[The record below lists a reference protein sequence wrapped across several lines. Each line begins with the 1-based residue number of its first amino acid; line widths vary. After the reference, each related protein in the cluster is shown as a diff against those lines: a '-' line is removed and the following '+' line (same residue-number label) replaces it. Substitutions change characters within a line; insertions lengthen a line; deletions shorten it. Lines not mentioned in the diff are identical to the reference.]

1 MKNVYKHIIT
11 GLIILTLF
19 TSSCTNEDEIASS
32 VTVYP
37 EIEVSGDPTILVHQG
52 QTYTESGVRAS
63 IGGNEVPL
71 STRFVGRYRR
81 NVFNTTL
88 NTTISD
94 IYTAEYTAVNE
105 EGFSRTATRQ
115 VVVANTGDLVN
126 SIEGVY
132 TSTVFR
138 NGTQG
143 SPPSNYTNIRYILI
157 WRNDDGTYGISD
169 AFGGWYLFGRNIPG
183 SETPGG
189 VIVANNIATNDFSF
203 PGTLTNSYFG
213 GTANI
218 TSMTV
223 DPVNRTIVMTTNWTT
238 GSTNYIFEARLNQV
252 QF

>member
-1 MKNVYKHIIT
+1 MKNIFNHIVT
-11 GLIILTLF
+11 GLMILTLF
-19 TSSCTNEDEIASS
+19 TSSCTEDEIASS

-37 EIEVSGDPTILVHQG
+37 QIEVSGNPTILVRQG
-52 QTYTESGVRAS
+52 QPYTEPGTRAS
-63 IGGNEVPL
+63 IGGNQVPL
-71 STRFVGRYRR
+71 STRFVGRYRK

-88 NTTISD
+88 NTTVAD
-94 IYTAEYTAVNE
+94 VYTAEYTAVNE

-115 VVVANTGDLVN
+115 VIVANTGDLVN
-126 SIEGVY
+126 SIEGLY

-143 SPPSNYTNIRYILI
+143 TPASNYTNMQYILI
-157 WRNDDGTYGISD
+157 WRNNDGTYGISD
-169 AFGGWYLFGRNIPG
+169 VFGGWYLFGRNIAG

-189 VIVANNIATNDFSF
+189 IIVANNIATNNFSF

-223 DPVNRTIVMTTNWTT
+223 NPANRTIIMNTNWTT
-238 GSTNYIFEARLNQV
+238 GSTNYVFEVRLNQV